1 MSRGL
6 RPLVFVALLVLPFG
20 VTPPRD
26 AAAGTPTDQLRD
38 RIDRVVGI
46 LDDGDLKANPAAR
59 RAALRGVS
67 GEIFDFTEITRRA
80 LGRHWQ
86 TASPTQRDEL
96 VRLLSALMERSY
108 MGRIEQYTGERI
120 AFVSEVVDGDLATVR
135 THFLTKGGTPIP
147 VDYRLARVGD
157 RWLAYDVTIE
167 GVSLVA
173 NFRAQFNKIIQ
184 TSSTQG
190 LVERLRARQE

>member
-67 GEIFDFTEITRRA
+67 GEIVDFTEITRRA